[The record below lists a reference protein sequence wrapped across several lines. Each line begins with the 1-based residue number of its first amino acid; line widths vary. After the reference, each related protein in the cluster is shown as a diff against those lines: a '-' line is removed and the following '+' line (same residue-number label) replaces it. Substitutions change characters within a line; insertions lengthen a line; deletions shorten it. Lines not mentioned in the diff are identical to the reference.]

1 MALNAV
7 SFELP
12 KMFPY
17 LESAAYAMA
26 KPEARSKVFF
36 IISGGMVVDVC
47 EVSGGIYI
55 FSVKTRDMLSII
67 SITYWVG
74 IACLV

>member
-1 MALNAV
+1 MAFINAV

-17 LESAAYAMA
+17 LESAAYATA

-36 IISGGMVVDVC
+36 MMSDGMVVDLC
-47 EVSGGIYI
+47 KISGGIYI
-55 FSVKTRDMLSII
+55 QCQ
-67 SITYWVG
+67 G
-74 IACLV
+74 